1 MYSSFGLMNSSFDT
15 LSDAGRAFDGDD
27 AILSPVARGTSHV
40 RLHRTESLPA
50 SAVHLAPRD
59 LEASDGSIGDISP
72 IKVVYMDHP
81 DPRSASLMQEAFG
94 DPMTT
99 RFVRQAQ
106 HPTSVIPVDWMQDDT
121 DHYNLRASRS
131 NPIYVLRSSRKA
143 FDKVKYLLPCLSST
157 TGQCSVHLSDRGN
170 IRQYK
175 DEQVGWADPSFDSTN
190 SLFSCASVV
199 CDSTLI
205 DSRIAEQNRLI

>member
-1 MYSSFGLMNSSFDT
+1 MYSSFGLMNGSFDT
-15 LSDAGRAFDGDD
+15 LSDAGCRAFEGDD

-40 RLHRTESLPA
+40 RLHRTESLPT

-59 LEASDGSIGDISP
+59 LEALDASLGDISP
-72 IKVVYMDHP
+72 IKVVYMDQP
-81 DPRSASLMQEAFG
+81 DARSQAQLQEAFG
-94 DPMTT
+94 DARAA

-106 HPTSVIPVDWMQDDT
+106 HPTSVIPVDWMQDDA

-157 TGQCSVHLSDRGN
+157 MGQCSVHLSDRGN

-175 DEQVGWADPSFDSTN
+175 DKQVSWAYPSFR
-190 SLFSCASVV
+190 FRQESCPLMHYR
-199 CDSTLI
+199 CCGSTLT
-205 DSRIAEQNRLI
+205 DPRVL